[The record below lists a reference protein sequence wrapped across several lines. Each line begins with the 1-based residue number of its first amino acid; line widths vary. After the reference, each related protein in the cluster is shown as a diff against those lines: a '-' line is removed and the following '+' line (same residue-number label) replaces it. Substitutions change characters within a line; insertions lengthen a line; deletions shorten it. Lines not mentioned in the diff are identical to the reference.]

1 MNDVPDS
8 TAASASTSSIA
19 IADAHRKVGLAVLA
33 VGLVALATWA
43 CPRHVQP
50 GDAGEFATVM
60 LEGGVPHPSGY
71 PWMRV
76 LGGPA
81 RAFAAIGMPPALA
94 AALPCALAGAAGWTW
109 IAAIL
114 SRFVPGV
121 IACVAVALVATAHV
135 VVVHTADS
143 EVWGPLV
150 LAVAAVLHVAWR
162 PSPRPFV
169 VGLVLGLAVSHHFT
183 AIGLVPVAIAA
194 VWPTPLRAA
203 TLVRTGARGLAGS
216 ALGLCAYAT
225 LAIGSGGPWRWGD
238 VRSPAGLVDHVLRR
252 DYGTFSLS
260 LHDRDPAAA
269 DQLARVG
276 ESLARALSGGLVESP
291 WIGAAIVLALALAA
305 ARAWPS
311 TERRAGIGLAFA
323 LVWSAI
329 VFPCMHDIEP
339 GSPLAAWILERF
351 DVLTLALCVPLL
363 AVAGTSLAAAV
374 QAPSIRLALAGAGV
388 VLVGRQLA
396 ESYARGLPCDDD
408 AIEVYARDVLR
419 TPPPD
424 RRALVLGSDDHRT
437 FGVLFADAV
446 LREGPNVL
454 YVDASL
460 LAHPWYRARLR
471 ERWPDLP
478 DIDKPVALVGALW
491 AADADVSIYLA
502 NDFSR
507 HSAAL
512 PRVPEGVLY
521 RVLAPSERALGPDE
535 FAARHDAALA
545 RLVGPPAPGHSPFAV
560 DLAASWSEPSLAL
573 VRALRRGGRE
583 DLAAAILARIATP
596 AAGTPHD
603 GP

>member
-1 MNDVPDS
+1 MTAPIDS
-8 TAASASTSSIA
+8 PAPSASTSVA
-19 IADAHRKVGLAVLA
+19 IADAHRKVALGVLA
-33 VGLVALATWA
+33 VGLVALAAWA

-76 LGGPA
+76 LGIPA

-109 IAAIL
+109 IAAIVA
-114 SRFVPGV
+114 RVVPGV
-121 IACVAVALVATAHV
+121 IACGAVALVASAHV

-162 PSPRPFV
+162 PRPRPFV
-169 VGLVLGLAVSHHFT
+169 VGLVLGLVVSHHFT
-183 AIGLVPVAIAA
+183 AIGLVPIAVAA
-194 VWPTPLRAA
+194 VWPVPFDARR
-203 TLVRTGARGLAGS
+203 LVRVGVQGLLGS

-225 LAIGSGGPWRWGD
+225 LAIGDGGPWRWGD
-238 VRSPAGLVDHVLRR
+238 VRSPAGLAAHVLRR

-260 LHDRDPAAA
+260 LHDRDPAAL

-276 ESLARALSGGLVESP
+276 GSLGHALTTGLVESP
-291 WIGAAIVLALALAA
+291 WIGFAIVLALALAA
-305 ARAWPS
+305 ARAWPR
-311 TERRAGIGLAFA
+311 TERRIAIGVALA
-323 LVWSAI
+323 LVWSAL

-351 DVLTLALCVPLL
+351 DVLTLALFGPIV
-363 AVAGTSLAAAV
+363 AVACASLVTAV
-374 QAPSIRLALAGAGV
+374 RARSVRIALALAGV
-388 VLVGRQLA
+388 LLVGHQLA
-396 ESYARGLPCDDD
+396 ESRARGLPCDDD

-419 TPPPD
+419 SPPPG

-446 LREGPNVL
+446 LHEGPDVL

-460 LAHPWYRARLR
+460 LAHPWYRAQLR
-471 ERWPDLP
+471 SRWPDLP
-478 DIDKPVALVGALW
+478 DVDKPVQLVGALW
-491 AADADVSIYLA
+491 TAGIDVDVYLA

-521 RVLAPSERALGPDE
+521 RVLAPDERALGPDE
-535 FAARHDAALA
+535 VAARHQAALA
-545 RLVGPPAPGHSPFAV
+545 RLVGPPAPGRSPFAA
-560 DLAASWSEPSLAL
+560 DLAASWSEPSVAL
-573 VRALRRGGRE
+573 VRAFRRGGRE
-583 DLAAAILARIATP
+583 DLAAAVESRVATP
-596 AAGTPHD
+596 GAGTAAS

>member
-1 MNDVPDS
+1 MTDATDS
-8 TAASASTSSIA
+8 APASASASSVA

-33 VGLVALATWA
+33 VGLVALATWS

-114 SRFVPGV
+114 SRIVPGL
-121 IACVAVALVATAHV
+121 IACGAVALVAASHL

-162 PSPRPFV
+162 SHPRPFV

-183 AIGLVPVAIAA
+183 AIGLVPIAVAS
-194 VWPTPLRAA
+194 VWPVPFGVRA
-203 TLVRTGARGLAGS
+203 LVHVGMRGLAGS

-225 LAIGSGGPWRWGD
+225 LAIGDGGPWRWGD
-238 VRSPAGLVDHVLRR
+238 VRSPAGLVAHVLRR

-260 LHDRDPAAA
+260 LHDRDPDAI

-276 ESLARALSGGLVESP
+276 SSLARALSTGILEAPWSGGALVV
-291 WIGAAIVLALALAA
+291 VLAVAA
-305 ARAWPS
+305 ARAWPAR
-311 TERRAGIGLAFA
+311 ERRMAIGLAVA

-351 DVLTLALCVPLL
+351 DVLTLALCVPIV
-363 AVAGTSLAAAV
+363 AVACASLASAV
-374 QAPSIRLALAGAGV
+374 HARSVRVALAGAGV
-388 VLVGRQLA
+388 LLLGHQCI
-396 ESYARGLPCDDD
+396 ESRARGLPRDDD
-408 AIEVYARDVLR
+408 AIEVYARDLLR
-419 TPPPD
+419 TPEPG

-446 LREGPNVL
+446 LHEGPDAL

-478 DIDKPVALVGALW
+478 DVEKPVQLVGALW
-491 AADADVSIYLA
+491 TAGMDVDVFLA

-521 RVLAPSERALGPDE
+521 RVLPPGERALGPDE
-535 FAARHDAALA
+535 VAARHEAALD
-545 RLVGPPAPGHSPFAV
+545 RLVGPPAPPRSPFAV
-560 DLAASWSEPSLAL
+560 DLAASWSEPSVAL
-573 VRALRRGGRE
+573 VRAFRRGGRE
-583 DLAAAILARIATP
+583 DLAVALESRVATL
-596 AAGTPHD
+596 AAGTATA